1 MNQHD
6 ETRKILEL
14 IRENKRKDNNIKDNN
29 ISKKLILEQDI
40 NVQEEKE
47 LDPAEYTEE

>member
-14 IRENKRKDNNIKDNN
+14 IRENKRKITLSDS
-29 ISKKLILEQDI
+29 SKVLITEQQL
-40 NVQEEKE
+40 NVQEEKDLE
-47 LDPAEYTEE
+47 MLP

>member
-14 IRENKRKDNNIKDNN
+14 IREDKRKITGNNQQKG
-29 ISKKLILEQDI
+29 LITEQQL
-40 NVQEEKE
+40 NVQEEKPLE
-47 LDPAEYTEE
+47 KS

>member
-14 IRENKRKDNNIKDNN
+14 IREDKRKVTN
-29 ISKKLILEQDI
+29 SKKLLIKDSEILYLHAL
-40 NVQEEKE
+40 N
-47 LDPAEYTEE
+47 LTNLNYTLKHKM